1 MPASVGKSPAAMC
14 AQNSR
19 SRARGCDGAPGDR
32 NGARP
37 VTFLIRSDG
46 LPTTTS
52 DQVLLTPVEPSVY
65 NLIAF
70 TDRLIEEGVD
80 ASVGS
85 VGDA

>member
-1 MPASVGKSPAAMC
+1 
-14 AQNSR
+14 
-19 SRARGCDGAPGDR
+19 
-32 NGARP
+32 
-37 VTFLIRSDG
+37 
-46 LPTTTS
+46 
-52 DQVLLTPVEPSVY
+52 LLTPVEPSVY